1 MSLDMT
7 PVHRN
12 LHTKVTFLGLE
23 FEDLILVLA
32 LAALMNLLAHFAG
45 NNAHFLGM
53 PLPTTSQRV
62 DGRISGCRGA
72 PDCSVHTQRA
82 LTLVVC
88 YSLHGQRSAGER
100 VGQQPLQGSFLAV
113 TALLYCLDDMHL

>member
-32 LAALMNLLAHFAG
+32 LAAVGVLLLAMAASTLPAF
-45 NNAHFLGM
+45 NAASIDPVQAL
-53 PLPTTSQRV
+53 
-62 DGRISGCRGA
+62 RG
-72 PDCSVHTQRA
+72 
-82 LTLVVC
+82 
-88 YSLHGQRSAGER
+88 E
-100 VGQQPLQGSFLAV
+100 
-113 TALLYCLDDMHL
+113 